1 MRTFEFSVFID
12 RPPQEVF
19 DFVTNPDN
27 DHLWQ
32 ETLVSSEWVTPEPA
46 GAGSI
51 KKVVIRFLG
60 RNMEGTVEYISWDPP
75 DSYRF
80 KSDDGPF
87 SLEATTKFEPKEG
100 GTQLTLEAQLEGG
113 GLLKLVMGLVTGQA
127 KKQDTKNFNA
137 LKEILE
143 AG

>member
-1 MRTFEFSVFID
+1 MPSFEISLFID
-12 RPPQEVF
+12 QPPQEIF
-19 DFVTNPDN
+19 DFMTNPDN

-51 KKVVIRFLG
+51 KKVVVRFLG
-60 RNMEGTVEYISWDPP
+60 RNIEATSEYIIWDPP

-87 SLEATTKFEPKEG
+87 SLIGTTKFEPKEG
-100 GTQLTLEAQLEGG
+100 GTQMTLEGQIEGD
-113 GLLKLVMGLVTGQA
+113 GLLKLLVGFVTGQA
-127 KKQDTKNFNA
+127 KKQDIKNFNA
-137 LKEILE
+137 LKSILE

>member
-1 MRTFEFSVFID
+1 MASFEITLFIN
-12 RPPQEVF
+12 RSPQEIF
-19 DFVTNPDN
+19 DFTTNPDN

-87 SLEATTKFEPKEG
+87 SLAGTTKFEPKEG
-100 GTQLTLEAQLEGG
+100 GTQMTLEGQIEGN
-113 GLLKLVMGLVTGQA
+113 GLLKLLVGFVAGQA
-127 KKQDTKNFNA
+127 KKQDIKNFNA
-137 LKEILE
+137 LKIILE